1 MLCHT
6 SKSMTIQRGRRRAYQ
21 SSVIR
26 IADVMLRIEI
36 MTKLGN

>member
-6 SKSMTIQRGRRRAYQ
+6 CKSMTIQTQTAP
-21 SSVIR
+21 SLTVVIR
-26 IADVMLRIEI
+26 LADVMLRIEI